1 MDVRDN
7 IPAYGTLTQM
17 NSGDSLDRTDSLQ
30 ALAQRVVAFRDE
42 RDWSQF
48 HGLKDEALSLVAEV
62 GELAELFRW
71 HEGEKLQAHVAEHR
85 EEIGDELADVLYWTL
100 LIAHDAGVDLAE
112 AFLAKMEKNEAKYPV
127 HLARGSARKYDELED
142 DGAS

>member
-1 MDVRDN
+1 
-7 IPAYGTLTQM
+7 M
-17 NSGDSLDRTDSLQ
+17 NSGDSRDRTDSLQ

-48 HGLKDEALSLVAEV
+48 HGLKDEALSLVSEV

-71 HEGEKLQAHVAEHR
+71 HEGEALEAHVAEHR